1 MPYLVTQ
8 YGEQDSDWSLSR
20 HTVWRIGFRQ
30 VSYLVTQYGGQDS
43 DRCLISSHTMEGR
56 IPTGALSRHTVW
68 RAGFRQVPY
77 LVTQYGGQDS
87 DRCLISSHSMEG
99 RIPTGPD
106 HVNCEPAGPKSPNTH
121 RPCSNPNNLR
131 F

>member
-1 MPYLVTQ
+1 
-8 YGEQDSDWSLSR
+8 
-20 HTVWRIGFRQ
+20 
-30 VSYLVTQYGGQDS
+30 
-43 DRCLISSHTMEGR
+43 MEGR